1 MNTSEPPDFFAEP
14 KPSAEEARLVTRV
27 AELEGR
33 VQSQRFHLQVTLGL
47 LLLLAAVVNVFLYQQ
62 IRTVHAQSRALDQ
75 SVKEMKVAITDYETN
90 TLPWIQRFAV
100 ETTRFA
106 AGHAD
111 FRPVF
116 EKYDLAG
123 ANNKPAPAPAR
134 VAAPPKKP

>member
-1 MNTSEPPDFFAEP
+1 MSNPEPPDFFTEP
-14 KPSAEEARLVTRV
+14 KPSAEEARLVARV
-27 AELEGR
+27 AELEDR

-62 IRTVHAQSRALDQ
+62 IRTVHAQSGALEQ
-75 SVKEMKVAITDYETN
+75 SRKELKAAVADYATN

-100 ETTRFA
+100 DTTRFA
-106 AGHAD
+106 ASHPD

-123 ANNKPAPAPAR
+123 ANPKPAPAP
-134 VAAPPKKP
+134 VPAPPKKP

>member
-1 MNTSEPPDFFAEP
+1 MSTPESPDFFTEP
-14 KPSAEEARLVTRV
+14 KPPADESRLVARV

-33 VQSQRFHLQVTLGL
+33 VQSHRFHLQVTLGL

-75 SVKEMKVAITDYETN
+75 SLKELKAAVADYKTN

-100 ETTRFA
+100 DITRFA
-106 AGHAD
+106 AGHPD
-111 FRPVF
+111 FRPIF

-123 ANNKPAPAPAR
+123 ANPKPAPAP
-134 VAAPPKKP
+134 VPAPPKKP

>member
-1 MNTSEPPDFFAEP
+1 MSTPESPDFFTEP
-14 KPSAEEARLVTRV
+14 KPSAEEARLVARV
-27 AELEGR
+27 AELEGC

-62 IRTVHAQSRALDQ
+62 IRAVHAQSRALDQ
-75 SVKEMKVAITDYETN
+75 NVKEFKAAVADYEAN

-100 ETTRFA
+100 DTTRFA
-106 AGHAD
+106 ASHPD

-123 ANNKPAPAPAR
+123 ANGKPAPAP
-134 VAAPPKKP
+134 VPPKKP